1 MRPAIHKRRMLNYCL
16 ATALVLAQVVGF
28 LALPRPVAAEVSADP
43 SAEIVYIDDKEFIRV
58 LDTQGDPLVEWVSPD
73 GGWDDIVLADVND
86 DGDFEIV
93 AMDKQGDTAF
103 RISVFDPV
111 VTRGATDPNKQFN
124 GIPWDTLWTTTIQG
138 NGQYLV
144 AGNFDNGIPGD
155 EFVTGFR
162 VGDTSIVTIW
172 NANSLGSDGKPTG
185 RDWKKH
191 IEKEYPDYEY
201 TGGVAGQLN
210 GEGADELI
218 LFDPESDITRMD
230 VYSPDNDLALLDSET
245 SSNDRF
251 KQGATGQ
258 LRADGNEELAA
269 ILTVSSPT
277 RTSLRTYEMDDSNE
291 VQEEELWAFAPQP
304 DWLFLA
310 DISGNG
316 DKELFFLRNYPE
328 GSEGARLIMRD
339 AWGDDN
345 KRNEGLIE
353 WALMD
358 DGDQNQFRAGAG
370 GDVDGD
376 GKDEVILLRDDRIRI
391 YHRPENGH
399 EEAADYNDYMLATNN
414 RRNTLLAGDLDRNGF
429 SSGPVLAADKVLID
443 AIIPAGTASPEFTV
457 QVSNIGTPAGVGV
470 NVILTPGQSWAQI
483 IGPTFVT
490 TPATI
495 RVRFDATALNT
506 GSYGAVMRLVSP
518 QADVQ
523 NNDIGV
529 ELRLTVVPPTLEP
542 VPPVLAI
549 HRLPAEQT
557 TDPFTTTVQ
566 IRGSNDLSFRAAI
579 LGVPAAPSGSA
590 TVASGGLSGAITG
603 GEIDAAG
610 NIVIYDDQGNS
621 RTLDADLV
629 SAAQAVTTTVMLDPT
644 IGWITGATLDEATTP
659 AVLSIAINPSI
670 MTEDYQREHA
680 VLILV
685 ADTRA
690 GTPPQNVTIV
700 PIELAN
706 ISNLMWVSFLN
717 KE

>member
-1 MRPAIHKRRMLNYCL
+1 MKSAIHKRRTLNYCL
-16 ATALVLAQVVGF
+16 AAALLLAQIVGILVLPQ
-28 LALPRPVAAEVSADP
+28 PVAAEVSADP
-43 SAEIVYIDDKEFIRV
+43 NAEIVYIDDKDFIRV

-86 DGDFEIV
+86 DGDFEII
-93 AMDKQGDTAF
+93 AMDKQGETAF
-103 RISVFDPV
+103 RVAVFDPV
-111 VTRGATDPNKQFN
+111 VARGATDPNKQIN

-191 IEKEYPDYEY
+191 IEKEYPNYEY

-269 ILTVSSPT
+269 ILTVSSPS

-316 DKELFFLRNYPE
+316 DKELFFLRNYPA

-358 DGDQNQFRAGAG
+358 DGDQNEFRSGAG

-391 YHRPENGH
+391 YQSPENGR
-399 EEAADYNDYMLATNN
+399 EGSGNFQDIFKPTNN

-429 SSGPVLAADKVLID
+429 TTGPVLASDKVLID
-443 AIIPAGTASPEFTV
+443 AILPAGTVSQDFTV
-457 QVSNIGTPAGVGV
+457 QVTNIGTLGPVSVSAIIPAGFG
-470 NVILTPGQSWAQI
+470 WAQI
-483 IGPTFVT
+483 NPTFVT

-495 RVRFDATALNT
+495 RVRFDATTLSP

-518 QADVQ
+518 QSNVI

-529 ELRLTVVPPTLEP
+529 ELRLTVVPPALAP
-542 VPPVLAI
+542 VPPVLAMY
-549 HRLPAEQT
+549 RLPGEQT

-579 LGVPAAPSGSA
+579 LGVPAAPGGSA
-590 TVASGGLSGAITG
+590 TVASGGLAGAITG
-603 GEIDAAG
+603 GAIDADG
-610 NIVIYDDQGNS
+610 NIVIYDEQGNS
-621 RTLDADLV
+621 RTLGADLV

-644 IGWITGATLDEATTP
+644 IDWITGATLDKATTP
-659 AVLSIAINPSI
+659 ATLSIAIDPAI
-670 MTEDYQREHA
+670 MTEDYQRVHA

-690 GTPPQNVTIV
+690 GTPSQNVTIV

-706 ISNLMWVSFLN
+706 IGNLMWVSLLN